1 MSVRRVIHGQLTL
14 DAKKP
19 IYTSQGF
26 LQVPADIA
34 RTGIQIYRRADGTE
48 RREWRPASEVFHPD
62 SLASF
67 ENAPVTY
74 VPKSPN
80 NHPPAAVTAGNARDF
95 TSGLVTGPVKQN
107 GTLVSTQLT
116 IMNEDA
122 IKAALDGTASGI
134 SNGYGCDLDITPGVV
149 PEGERDAGQH
159 YDGVQ
164 RNIRGN
170 HVAQV
175 HPSIARA
182 GFEARMHLDANDNA
196 VSEAAHTPQE
206 GTMKLMIAGVEVD
219 IPDTHASL
227 VAQLLTKERADAE
240 AKLAAVTKLK
250 TDADGVLTAV
260 RAELAT
266 ANTKIQAESA
276 RADAATEKATKAEKA
291 RTDAEDPKALQ
302 SKIDARVKLETDA
315 KSVLGADVSLVGK
328 TDAEV
333 KQAVVVKAHPDLKL
347 DGKPPEYIAARYDL
361 AIEDAAKRDPLAP
374 ARAALEGKT
383 DAENKDATPDFTTAR
398 AEMVKANADMAKPAA
413 AKK

>member
-48 RREWRPASEVFHPD
+48 RREWRPAAEVFHPD

-67 ENAPVTY
+67 RSAPVTY

-80 NHPPAAVTAGNARDF
+80 NHPPAAVTAGNARDYA
-95 TSGLVTGPVKQN
+95 SGLVTGDVKQN
-107 GTLVSTQLT
+107 GHLVSTQLT

-134 SNGYGCDLDITPGVV
+134 SNGYGCDLDMTPGVV

-182 GFEARMHLDANDNA
+182 GFEARLHLDANDNA

-206 GTMKLMIAGVEVD
+206 GTMKIKIRAVEQEVT
-219 IPDTHASL
+219 DT
-227 VAQLLTKERADAE
+227 VAQLIEGERADA
-240 AKLAAVTKLK
+240 AVLLAAQTKLT
-250 TDADGVLTAV
+250 TDAAAATTAAL
-260 RAELAT
+260 AEAT
-266 ANTKIQAESA
+266 AAKKLVDTEKA
-276 RADAATEKATKAEKA
+276 RADAATDKAAKAEKA

-302 SKIDARVKLETDA
+302 AKILARVELETQARKVLGDDA
-315 KSVLGADVSLVGK
+315 KLADK

-333 KQAVVVKAHPDLKL
+333 RVLVVQKAAPEQKL
-347 DGKPPEYIAARYDL
+347 DGKSADYIQARFDGI
-361 AIEDAAKRDPLAP
+361 IEEQAKRDPLAG
-374 ARAALEGKT
+374 ARAALDDKT
-383 DAENKDATPDFTTAR
+383 KKDAENKVSEPDFVSAR
-398 AEMVKANADMAKPAA
+398 AEMVKRNAEMATPAT

>member
-1 MSVRRVIHGQLTL
+1 MSVRRLILGQLTL

-19 IYTSQGF
+19 IYTPQGF
-26 LQVPADIA
+26 LQAPADIA

-67 ENAPVTY
+67 QNAPVTY

-80 NHPPAAVTAGNARDF
+80 NHPPDAVTSSNARVYA
-95 TSGLVTGPVKQN
+95 SGLVTGDVKQN
-107 GTLVSTQLT
+107 GTLVSTVLT
-116 IMNEDA
+116 IMHEDA

-134 SNGYGCDLDITPGVV
+134 SNGYGCDLDMTPGVV

-206 GTMKLMIAGVEVD
+206 GTMKIRIAGVEQDVT
-219 IPDTHASL
+219 DT
-227 VAQLLTKERADAE
+227 VGQLIEKERADA
-240 AKLAAVTKLK
+240 AALLAAETKLK
-250 TDADGVLTAV
+250 TDAVG
-260 RAELAT
+260 AT
-266 ANTKIQAESA
+266 AAVNVQLAEAKTKVETEKA
-276 RADAATEKATKAEKA
+276 RADANAEKLTKAEKA

-302 SKIDARVKLETDA
+302 AKITARVDLETKARAILGDDA
-315 KSVLGADVSLVGK
+315 KLSDK

-333 KQAVVVKAHPDLKL
+333 KLAVVAKAHPDLKL
-347 DGKPPEYIAARYDL
+347 DGKDPQYIAARFDL
-361 AIEDAAKRDPLAP
+361 AVETAEDAHPMDPVR
-374 ARAALEGKT
+374 RAALARK
-383 DAENKDATPDFTTAR
+383 DAEDEDEDREDAEPDVDAARKQMLKDRRDAS
-398 AEMVKANADMAKPAA
+398 KPAKA
-413 AKK
+413 